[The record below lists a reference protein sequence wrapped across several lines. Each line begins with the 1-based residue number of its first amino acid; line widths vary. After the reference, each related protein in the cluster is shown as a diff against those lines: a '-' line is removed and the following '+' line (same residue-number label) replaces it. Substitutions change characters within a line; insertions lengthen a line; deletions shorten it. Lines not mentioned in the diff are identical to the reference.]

1 MTFILHQ
8 NLDITVQII
17 AYTADGLL
25 SLMNLATNII
35 DSIFWLLLIRL
46 KENICSILQ
55 KYYLI

>member
-8 NLDITVQII
+8 NLGITVQII

-25 SLMNLATNII
+25 SQMNLATNII
-35 DSIFWLLLIRL
+35 GSIFWLLLIRL
-46 KENICSILQ
+46 KENTCSILQ